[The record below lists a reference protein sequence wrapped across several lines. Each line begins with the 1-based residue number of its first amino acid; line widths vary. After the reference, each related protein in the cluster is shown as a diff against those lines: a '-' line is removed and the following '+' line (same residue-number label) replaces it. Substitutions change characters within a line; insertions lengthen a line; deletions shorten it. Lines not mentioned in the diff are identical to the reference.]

1 METTQSTETK
11 VTFPTTPDTEGFFFD
26 SAEDQSMQIYTKVY
40 ENGNKIK
47 KSLLPASGKAAIVR
61 ELLAKDAKLITRHMG
76 GDQEKYNMA
85 CIAVAATFDGNPL
98 PVEEIERLK
107 MKDYSRLL
115 SMYQDI
121 NF

>member
-1 METTQSTETK
+1 MEATQSTETK
-11 VTFPTTPDTEGFFFD
+11 VTYPTLPDSEGFFFESD
-26 SAEDQSMQIYTKVY
+26 TDQSMQIYTKVY
-40 ENGNKIK
+40 ENGNKVK
-47 KSLLPASGKAAIVR
+47 KVVLPFLGKTAVVR
-61 ELLAKDAKLITRHMG
+61 ELLAKDTHVITRHMG

-85 CIAVAATFDGNPL
+85 CITVATTFDGDPL
-98 PVEEIERLK
+98 PIEVISVLK